1 MDASLPAAYGF
12 ALVLFR
18 TSGLCMTAPLLS
30 MRSVPGRVR
39 IALAGALA
47 LVTFSGAGFPSA
59 VVPAS
64 FLGLAAGAA
73 GETVI
78 GLVAGLVSRYA
89 LDAALAAGQLA
100 GLSMGFG
107 YGALLDPMNGTESTV
122 VGQLFQ
128 MMALGAA
135 VAAGI
140 HREAITWLAISLTMT
155 PPGSAAS
162 LVELAHHAVVQ
173 AIFAT
178 TLAVRLAF
186 PLLAAIT
193 FGHATLGIMGRTAP
207 QIQISSVGFSVA
219 ILAGGGAIY
228 LLTPSIAHIAAQAAV
243 EAFSKGR

>member
-1 MDASLPAAYGF
+1 
-12 ALVLFR
+12 
-18 TSGLCMTAPLLS
+18 MTAPLLS

-39 IALAGALA
+39 IALTAVFAF
-47 LVTFSGAGFPSA
+47 VTFSGAGFPSA
-59 VVPAS
+59 VVPS
-64 FLGLAAGAA
+64 TFLELAAATA
-73 GETVI
+73 GETVM

-107 YGALLDPMNGTESTV
+107 YGAMLDPVNGAESTV

-128 MMALGAA
+128 MIALGAA

-140 HREAITWLAISLTMT
+140 HREAVTWLAVSLTTT
-155 PPGSAAS
+155 PPGSAS
-162 LVELAHHAVVQ
+162 SMVELTQHAVVQ

-178 TLAVRLAF
+178 SLAVRLAF

-193 FGHATLGIMGRTAP
+193 FGHATLGIIGRTAP

-228 LLTPSIAHIAAQAAV
+228 LLTPSIAHMAAHAAL
-243 EAFSKGR
+243 EAFTKGR